1 MKKVI
6 YLSLAFASVLA
17 SCKKEG
23 CTDPDAANYNENAKK
38 DDGSCAYDETPA
50 YTVPT
55 TYAFTDDAGNSTV
68 NYAGQTDRINQALAM
83 INLIKTG
90 VDVDLS
96 AQVLKDMFANTNGNG
111 NGAFAFTST
120 RQLKDKC
127 FEMDRDAI
135 EAYFDSVQVV
145 SMSNDLTATSGQA
158 GVLTSGTSKYLFDRN
173 GREYKEIIEKAFMAS
188 IFMYQS
194 MNVYFSDSKMNV
206 DNTVAVDPANGL
218 YYTQMEHHWDE
229 AFGYLAVP
237 TDFPTT
243 AAYGFWGKYCN
254 SQDATIGSN
263 AVMMNNFL
271 KGRAAISANIIAD
284 RNAAMLEIKNMWEK
298 IAAYQAMKYLGDA
311 VTNFGT
317 DQGKTLH
324 VLNEAYGMINS
335 LKYCPLDTRKMTNT
349 EVDAILA
356 KFGTNFWNLS
366 LAQINEIKADI
377 DARY

>member
-1 MKKVI
+1 MKKIV

-23 CTDPDAANYNENAKK
+23 CTDPEASNYNESAKK
-38 DDGSCAYDETPA
+38 DDGTCTYEPL
-50 YTVPT
+50 YTVPA
-55 TYAFTDDAGNSTV
+55 TYAFVDASGNSTV
-68 NYAGQTDRINQALAM
+68 NYAGQTDRINQALEM

-96 AQVLKDMFANTNGNG
+96 AQVLKDMFANTGGNG
-111 NGAFAFTST
+111 NGAFSFTSSK
-120 RQLKDKC
+120 QLKDKC
-127 FEMDRDAI
+127 FEMDRAEI
-135 EAYFDSVQVV
+135 EAYFDSLQLVCL
-145 SMSNDLTATSGQA
+145 SNDMTASSGQA
-158 GVLTSGTSKYLFDRN
+158 GTLTSGTSKYLFDQN

-194 MNVYFSDSKMNV
+194 MSVYFSDTKMNV
-206 DNTVAVDPANGL
+206 DNTTAVDPANGL
-218 YYTQMEHHWDE
+218 HYTQMEHHWDE
-229 AFGYLAVP
+229 AFGYFAVP
-237 TDFPTT
+237 TNFPAS
-243 AAYGFWGKYCN
+243 AALGFWGKYCN

-271 KGRAAISANIIAD
+271 KGRAAISANILED

-311 VTNFGT
+311 VTNFGV

-324 VLNEAYGMINS
+324 VLNEAYGMIKS
-335 LKYCPLDTRKMTNT
+335 LKYCPLDTRKSTNE

-356 KFGTNFWNLS
+356 KFGTNFWNITLTE
-366 LAQINEIKADI
+366 INEIKADI
-377 DARY
+377 DAKY

>member
-1 MKKVI
+1 MRKVVV
-6 YLSLAFASVLA
+6 LSLAFASVLA

-23 CTDPDAANYNENAKK
+23 CTDPEALNYNENAKK
-38 DDGSCAYDETPA
+38 DDGSCVFNDIPL
-50 YTVPT
+50 YTVPA

-68 NYAGQTDRINQALAM
+68 SYPGQTDRINQALAM
-83 INLIKTG
+83 ITKIRTG
-90 VDVDLS
+90 VDGQVS
-96 AQVLKDMFANTNGNG
+96 AQVLKDMFANTGGNG
-111 NGAFAFTST
+111 NGEFSFTST

-127 FEMDRDAI
+127 FALDVAAI
-135 EAYFDSVQVV
+135 EAYFDSLQVV
-145 SMSNDLTATSGQA
+145 SASYNMTAGSGQA

-194 MNVYFSDSKMNV
+194 LNVYFSESKMNV
-206 DNTVAVDPANGL
+206 DNTTAVNPANGE

-229 AFGYLAVP
+229 AFGYFAVP
-237 TDFPTT
+237 TDFPAT
-243 AAYGFWGKYCN
+243 AALGFWGKYCN

-263 AVMMNNFL
+263 AVMMNNFK
-271 KGRAAISANIIAD
+271 KGRAAIAANVIAD
-284 RNAAMLEIKNMWEK
+284 RDAAMAEVKMMWEK

-324 VLNEAYGMINS
+324 VLNEAYGMIKS
-335 LKYCPLDTRKMTNT
+335 LKYCPMDTRKMTND
-349 EVDAILA
+349 EVDAVLA
-356 KFGTNFWNLS
+356 KFGTNFWNLT

-377 DARY
+377 DAKY